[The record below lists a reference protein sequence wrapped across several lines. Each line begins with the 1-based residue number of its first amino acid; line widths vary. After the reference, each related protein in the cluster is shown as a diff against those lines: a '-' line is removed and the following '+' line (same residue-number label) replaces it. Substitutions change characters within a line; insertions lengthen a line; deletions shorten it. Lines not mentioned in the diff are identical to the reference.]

1 MTTVTLEEKKID
13 APEEAKASYCINIT
27 WDDEASVWVAISDD
41 IPLALES
48 GSLDA
53 LIERVKIVAP
63 EILAL
68 NSEHGTPAQ
77 FHIKSERLIA
87 HG

>member
-1 MTTVTLEEKKID
+1 MTTATLEGEKIE
-13 APEEAKASYCINIT
+13 APEEAKARYSINII
-27 WDDEASVWVAISDD
+27 WDDEASVWIAISDD

-53 LIERVKIVAP
+53 LIERVKVVAP

-68 NSEHGTPAQ
+68 NSEHDTPAQ
-77 FHIKSERLIA
+77 FYIKSERLIA

>member
-1 MTTVTLEEKKID
+1 MTTVKYYSINIEWD
-13 APEEAKASYCINIT
+13 EEAR
-27 WDDEASVWVAISDD
+27 VWVAISDD

-53 LIERVKIVAP
+53 LIERVKIIAP
-63 EILAL
+63 EILEL
-68 NSEHGTPAQ
+68 NYAPDISAQ

-87 HG
+87 NG

>member
-1 MTTVTLEEKKID
+1 MTTVTLEEKKIEV
-13 APEEAKASYCINIT
+13 PEEAKASYNINII
-27 WDDEASVWVAISDD
+27 WDDEANVWVAISDD

-68 NSEHGTPAQ
+68 NSEHDTPAQ
-77 FHIKSERLIA
+77 FYIKSERLIA

>member
-1 MTTVTLEEKKID
+1 MKNLDCYNID
-13 APEEAKASYCINIT
+13 IS
-27 WDDEASVWVAISDD
+27 WDDEASVWIAISSE

-48 GSLDA
+48 GSFDA
-53 LIERVKIVAP
+53 LIERVKIAAP

-68 NSEHGTPAQ
+68 NYGEDVCAK
-77 FHIKSERLIA
+77 FLIKSERLIA

>member
-1 MTTVTLEEKKID
+1 MSVVKCYD
-13 APEEAKASYCINIT
+13 INII
-27 WDDEASVWVAISDD
+27 WDDEADVWVAISDD

-48 GSLDA
+48 GSFDA
-53 LIERVKIVAP
+53 LIERVKIAAP

-68 NSEHGTPAQ
+68 NHGDGVPVK
-77 FHIKSERLIA
+77 FLIKSERLIA

>member
-1 MTTVTLEEKKID
+1 MQTTVLKHETTENAAECY
-13 APEEAKASYCINIT
+13 SVNIV

-41 IPLALES
+41 IPLALEG

-68 NSEHGTPAQ
+68 NSAPGVPSQ
-77 FHIKSERLIA
+77 FHIKLERLIA
-87 HG
+87 NV

>member
-1 MTTVTLEEKKID
+1 MV
-13 APEEAKASYCINIT
+13 SYTININ
-27 WDDEASVWVAISDD
+27 WDDEARVWVAISED
-41 IPLALES
+41 IPLALEG

-68 NSEHGTPAQ
+68 NSKSDTPSQ
-77 FHIKSERLIA
+77 FYIKSERLIA
-87 HG
+87 CG

>member
-1 MTTVTLEEKKID
+1 MNN
-13 APEEAKASYCINIT
+13 APYNINIT
-27 WDDEASVWVAISDD
+27 WDDEASVWVAISED
-41 IPLALES
+41 IPLALEG

-68 NSEHGTPAQ
+68 NSKCDALPQ
-77 FHIKSERLIA
+77 FYIKSERLIA
-87 HG
+87 CG

>member
-1 MTTVTLEEKKID
+1 MTTVTPEEKKIE
-13 APEEAKASYCINIT
+13 APEGVKASYIINII

-53 LIERVKIVAP
+53 LIERVKIAAP

-68 NSEHGTPAQ
+68 NTEHDAPAK
-77 FHIKSERLIA
+77 FYIKSERIIT